1 LYWTNQLLVTG
12 HSLGSFKLLF
22 KIALLSSLATGER
35 MDTHQILSD
44 LPAELNR
51 LNRAI
56 AALEV
61 LDGKSARIRTT
72 VVNHTLW

>member
-1 LYWTNQLLVTG
+1 
-12 HSLGSFKLLF
+12 
-22 KIALLSSLATGER
+22 